1 MKQVYQTPDFDV
13 SAYELDDIITI
24 SIGTGPVEGGD
35 SVGLRSDAHVA
46 IDPIY

>member
-13 SAYELDDIITI
+13 SAYELDDIITT

-35 SVGLRSDAHVA
+35 SGWVE
-46 IDPIY
+46 I